1 VEMNEKKRKR
11 PTVSEISLEFI
22 KNKTKQV
29 QSIIRKTTISIK
41 KNRKKD
47 LFSNND
53 ATISIQM
60 LYELY
65 QKTVDID
72 NKMNTV
78 PTNLLSS
85 SLQEIIDKL
94 SMIISG
100 FGTLQISDLLFISFG
115 TEYVEKKL
123 PQSEILK
130 SKFDII
136 NAYITPIGY
145 KIINWKNGKTNET
158 KNECICSDKIVE
170 HIIYVEDS
178 NTLECFD
185 IDKPASSSLYQKL
198 YGIQIVFQNEISKKT
213 LIISG
218 ITEEIEPDWI
228 TNEYMNARKNQLK
241 ITENAL
247 IQEERGIFKR
257 IIKSLSLKDFLI
269 LGCEDIKRK
278 VFSIYSDITKIKK
291 NRLDITIKTFLE
303 LDCYVQRNMII
314 NLLNYENDIETQY
327 ITNILY
333 SFIDINKID
342 NIDNATLQILND
354 SLPLS
359 IKKQLTTISKEIN
372 KQVSESL
379 HKSEEQTVSLEQQ
392 VLLLKV
398 SEKVKEKAIYKL
410 RELKNKS
417 EESSVKTKQFLEGLV
432 RIPFGIFK
440 EETLLNKPKEI
451 NSKFCNLLAVVNK
464 QQLINN
470 YNLPIKNRFTNAE
483 MNHHISQLK
492 SIIDERVSRD
502 ISEKLNSMTISSL
515 KQLIIFINNYDYND
529 NMKKPF
535 LKISGPKQCKINTI
549 QNFLKTIPNSQAI
562 RKDVCDILFANKV
575 TLKQLMTEMSGI
587 QNSLGSIE
595 TDMNNILRV
604 LDESIHGHKH
614 AKNQIL
620 KIIGQW
626 MNGEQTGHCFGFEG
640 SPGIGKTS
648 LAKNGISKCLI
659 DEFGNERP
667 FAFIALGG
675 ASNGSTL
682 EGHGYTYMNS
692 TWGKIVDILMEKK
705 CMNPI
710 IYIDELDKVSKTE
723 NGKEIIGILINM
735 IDSTQSSLFQ
745 DKYFT
750 GIDIDL
756 SKVLFIFSYNDP
768 DQIDKILLDRIHRIR
783 FDNLTANDKLI
794 ICNDFILPEMNKK
807 MGFQNTITI
816 DNATILHIVDNYTR
830 EPGVRKLKEIIFDI
844 YGEINLELLKSS
856 SGTYIDLPIQLTK
869 DIVDDK
875 YLKKYQKIIPQKIN
889 ETAEI
894 GLVNALWANSLGMGG
909 IMPVQ
914 TVFYPSDQFLELK
927 LTGLQGDVM
936 KESMNV
942 AKTLAWHLTPD
953 NKKATWIEYF
963 KTTKCQGL
971 HIHCPEGAVSKD
983 GPSAGAAITVAIYS
997 LLNKRKINNKCGLTG
1012 EITLQGKVTQIGGLD
1027 SKILGGIRG
1036 GIQTFLYPKS
1046 NQKDLDEF
1054 LTIYN
1059 RAPNSCLENI
1069 SFISVNT
1076 ITEIFQYIFE

>member
-1 VEMNEKKRKR
+1 MNEKQKKRSAI
-11 PTVSEISLEFI
+11 SEMPLEFI
-22 KNKTKQV
+22 KNKTNQI
-29 QSIIRKTTISIK
+29 QSIIRKTAISIK
-41 KNRKKD
+41 KNRKKN

-65 QKTVDID
+65 KKTLDIG

-78 PTNLLSS
+78 PVNSLSTL
-85 SLQEIIDKL
+85 LQEVIDKL

-100 FGTLQISDLLFISFG
+100 FGTLHVSDLLFISFG
-115 TEYVEKKL
+115 TEYLEKKL
-123 PQSEILK
+123 PQSDALK
-130 SKFDII
+130 RKFDLI
-136 NAYITPIGY
+136 NAYITPVGY
-145 KIINWKNGKTNET
+145 KIINWKNGKSNET
-158 KNECICSDKIVE
+158 KTDCLCSDKIVE

-185 IDKPASSSLYQKL
+185 IDKPSTSSLYQKL
-198 YGIQIVFQNEISKKT
+198 YGIQIVFQNETLRKT
-213 LIISG
+213 LILSG
-218 ITEEIEPDWI
+218 ILEEIESEWI
-228 TNEYMNARKNQLK
+228 ANDYMSIRRNELK
-241 ITENAL
+241 LMEDTL

-257 IIKSLSLKDFLI
+257 IIKSLSLKDYLI
-269 LGCEDIKRK
+269 LGYEDIKRK
-278 VFSIYSDITKIKK
+278 VFSIYTDITKIKK

-303 LDCYVQRNMII
+303 LDCHIQRNMII
-314 NLLNYENDIETQY
+314 NLLNYDNDVETQY

-342 NIDNATLQILND
+342 NIDNETLQILND
-354 SLPLS
+354 SLPVA
-359 IKKQLTTISKEIN
+359 IKQQLNTISKEIN
-372 KQVSESL
+372 KQVTESIN
-379 HKSEEQTVSLEQQ
+379 KYEEQTVSLEQQ

-398 SEKVKEKAIYKL
+398 SDKVREKAIYKL

-417 EESSVKTKQFLEGLV
+417 EESSVKTKQYLEGLV

-440 EETLLNKPKEI
+440 EEALLNRTKEV
-451 NSKFCNLLAVVNK
+451 NGRFRNLLINISK
-464 QQLINN
+464 QEI
-470 YNLPIKNRFTNAE
+470 LPDHFPKKGKFTNAE
-483 MNHHISQLK
+483 IHHYIKQIKNTLSGT
-492 SIIDERVSRD
+492 VSTT
-502 ISEKLNSMTISSL
+502 ILEKLNTLTSDLLSE
-515 KQLIIFINNYDYND
+515 IIGFINNYGGSDIGIE
-529 NMKKPF
+529 KRPL
-535 LKISGPKQCKINTI
+535 LKITGPKSGKLNTI
-549 QNFLKTIPNSQAI
+549 RNFLQPLSPSHEIF
-562 RKDVCDILFANKV
+562 KDIHCIIFGNKSI
-575 TLKQLMTEMSGI
+575 LKQTLNEIAVI
-587 QNSLGSIE
+587 QNGLASIE
-595 TDMNNILRV
+595 TDITNVMDH
-604 LDESIHGHKH
+604 LDNSIHGHKH

-626 MNGEQTGHCFGFEG
+626 MNGEQTGYCFGFEG

-648 LAKNGISKCLI
+648 LAKNGISSCLI
-659 DEFGNERP
+659 DDCGNKRP
-667 FAFIALGG
+667 FVFIPLGG

-692 TWGKIVDILMEKK
+692 TWGKIVDVLMETK

-735 IDSTQSSLFQ
+735 IDSTQSSIFQ
-745 DKYFT
+745 DKYFS
-750 GIDIDL
+750 GIEIDL

-783 FDNLTANDKLI
+783 FDNLSPNDKLI
-794 ICNDFILPEMNKK
+794 ICKDFILPEINNK
-807 MGFQNTITI
+807 MGFQNTIEI
-816 DNATILHIVDNYTR
+816 DDATILHIIENYTR
-830 EPGVRKLKEIIFDI
+830 EPGVRKLKETLFDI
-844 YGEINLELLKSS
+844 YGEINLELLQSS
-856 SGTYIDLPIQLTK
+856 LGQDIDLPITLTSTT
-869 DIVDDK
+869 IDDK
-875 YLKKYQKIIPQKIN
+875 YLKKYQKIVPQKIN
-889 ETAEI
+889 ETSEI

-953 NKKATWIEYF
+953 NVKKSWIEYF
-963 KTTKCQGL
+963 KITKCQGL
-971 HIHCPEGAVSKD
+971 HIHCPDGAVSKD

-997 LLNKRKINNKCGLTG
+997 LLNKRKIKNTFGMTG

-1027 SKILGGIRG
+1027 NKILGGIKG
-1036 GIQTFLYPKS
+1036 GIRTFLYPAS

-1054 LTIYN
+1054 LAVYSKI
-1059 RAPNSCLENI
+1059 PNSCLENI
-1069 SFISVNT
+1069 VFISVNT
-1076 ITEIFQYIFE
+1076 IAEIFQYIFE

>member
-1 VEMNEKKRKR
+1 MEMNEKRRKR
-11 PTVSEISLEFI
+11 PTVSEIPLEFI

-72 NKMNTV
+72 NNMNTV
-78 PTNLLSS
+78 PANLLLSS
-85 SLQEIIDKL
+85 LQAIIDKL

-115 TEYVEKKL
+115 TEYIEKKL
-123 PQSEILK
+123 PQNEILK
-130 SKFDII
+130 KKFDTI
-136 NAYITPIGY
+136 NTYITPIGY
-145 KIINWKNGKTNET
+145 KMINWKNGKTNET
-158 KNECICSDKIVE
+158 RTECICSDKIVE

-185 IDKPASSSLYQKL
+185 IDKPGSCSLYQKL
-198 YGIQIVFQNEISKKT
+198 YGIQIVFQNEILKKT

-218 ITEEIEPDWI
+218 IIEEIEPDWI
-228 TNEYMNARKNQLK
+228 TNEYMNARQNQLK
-241 ITENAL
+241 ITENTL

-303 LDCYVQRNMII
+303 LDSYVQRNMII
-314 NLLNYENDIETQY
+314 NLLNYENDTETQY

-342 NIDNATLQILND
+342 NIDNKTLQILND
-354 SLPLS
+354 SLPLA
-359 IKKQLTTISKEIN
+359 IKQQLTIVSKEIN
-372 KQVSESL
+372 KQVTESL
-379 HKSEEQTVSLEQQ
+379 YKYEEQSVSLEQQ

-410 RELKNKS
+410 RELKSKS

-440 EETLLNKPKEI
+440 EEALLLRTKEI
-451 NSKFCNLLAVVNK
+451 NSRFCNLLEFVSK
-464 QQLINN
+464 QEVMHDE
-470 YNLPIKNRFTNAE
+470 LPKKEKFTNAE
-483 MNHHISQLK
+483 INNHTRLLK
-492 SIIDERVSRD
+492 TKLDGRVYSD
-502 ISEKLNSMTISSL
+502 ISEKLATITNSSL
-515 KQLIIFINNYDYND
+515 SQIINFVNSHDF
-529 NMKKPF
+529 MKTGKKMA
-535 LKISGPKQCKINTI
+535 LKISGSKQSKINTI
-549 QNFLKTIPNSQAI
+549 QEFLKTVSESHTII
-562 RKDVCDILFANKV
+562 KDIHDILFTHKPTIKHV
-575 TLKQLMTEMSGI
+575 ITEISSI
-587 QNSLGSIE
+587 QHSLASIE
-595 TDMNNILRV
+595 IDMNNVLGV

-626 MNGEQTGHCFGFEG
+626 MNGEQSGYCFGFEG

-659 DEFGNERP
+659 DECGNERP
-667 FAFIALGG
+667 FAFIELGG

-692 TWGKIVDILMEKK
+692 TWGKIVDVLMEKK

-745 DKYFT
+745 DKYFS

-783 FDNLTANDKLI
+783 FDNLTPNDKLI
-794 ICNDFILPEMNKK
+794 ICNDFILPEINKK
-807 MGFQNTITI
+807 MGFQNTIEI
-816 DNATILHIVDNYTR
+816 DDPTVLHIIENYTR
-830 EPGVRKLKEIIFDI
+830 EPGVRKLKETLFDI

-856 SGTYIDLPIQLTK
+856 SGEDVTLPLRLTK
-869 DIVDDK
+869 NMVDDK
-875 YLKKYQKIIPQKIN
+875 YLKKYQKIVPQKIN
-889 ETAEI
+889 ETAEV

-909 IMPVQ
+909 IMPIQ
-914 TVFYPSDQFLELK
+914 TAFYPSDQFLELK

-942 AKTLAWHLTPD
+942 AKTLAWHLTSD
-953 NKKATWIEYF
+953 NNKKKWIEYF

-997 LLNKRKINNKCGLTG
+997 LLNKVKVKNTYGMTG

-1027 SKILGGIRG
+1027 SKIVGGIKGGIR
-1036 GIQTFLYPKS
+1036 TFLYPVS

-1054 LTIYN
+1054 VAIYN
-1059 RAPNSCLENI
+1059 KVPNSCLENI

-1076 ITEIFQYIFE
+1076 IAEIFQYIFE